1 MLNFQRHGQSIQA
14 TPQISFNNLCS
25 HFNLPENPLKDRFK
39 NILWKM
45 DMTKNGKFGLE
56 NLHGDS
62 IEDEFIVYCA
72 WDVAPLHR

>member
-1 MLNFQRHGQSIQA
+1 
-14 TPQISFNNLCS
+14 
-25 HFNLPENPLKDRFK
+25 
-39 NILWKM
+39 M
-45 DMTKNGKFGLE
+45 DMTKGGKFGLE